1 MQGKS
6 NVGKQCKK
14 TIRLIIALSILK
26 IALFQVKGS
35 DIKFDKVLLKTDFK
49 TFELAESKFQTF
61 LQNVFL

>member
-14 TIRLIIALSILK
+14 PIRLIIALSVLK

-49 TFELAESKFQTF
+49 TFE
-61 LQNVFL
+61 